1 MDRVS
6 GPDAERTLGAAIAE
20 HREAL
25 AGVGSLAEPL
35 AAAADAIAT
44 SLAAG
49 GCVLACGNGG
59 SASDAQHLVA
69 ELVGR
74 YLKER
79 APYSAIALTA
89 NTSALTAIANDYG
102 FDEVF
107 ARQVRAH
114 GRAGDVLVAISTSGD
129 SPNVLRAVEAAR
141 ECGMTSIGL
150 AGAAGGALA
159 PLCDI
164 SLVVPAASTPRVQE
178 MHALLAHVLCGLV
191 EDALS

>member
-49 GCVLACGNGG
+49 GRCSRAATAAPLPTR
-59 SASDAQHLVA
+59 STSWP
-69 ELVGR
+69 EFVGR

-79 APYSAIALTA
+79 APYPAIALTA
-89 NTSALTAIANDYG
+89 NTSALTAIGTTTASTRSSRG
-102 FDEVF
+102 RC
-107 ARQVRAH
+107 AR
-114 GRAGDVLVAISTSGD
+114 T
-129 SPNVLRAVEAAR
+129 AAR
-141 ECGMTSIGL
+141 ATCWSRSRPPATARTCCARSRPR
-150 AGAAGGALA
+150 ASAA
-159 PLCDI
+159 
-164 SLVVPAASTPRVQE
+164 
-178 MHALLAHVLCGLV
+178 
-191 EDALS
+191 